1 MKANNNS
8 NNSIIRNFFERIGY
22 ALQVIIIAISIPL
35 LSYLEVTH
43 DEKVQNSSVK
53 TSNLQ
58 LEKVN
63 APMLTLK

>member
-8 NNSIIRNFFERIGY
+8 NNSIIMNFFERIGY

-43 DEKVQNSSVK
+43 SEKSQNSSVK
-53 TSNLQ
+53 TNKVQ

>member
-63 APMLTLK
+63 APLLTLK

>member
-1 MKANNNS
+1 MKATNIS

-43 DEKVQNSSVK
+43 DEKSQNSSVK

-63 APMLTLK
+63 APLLTLK